1 MTYCIFLTTVK
12 HFSQKWNA
20 ETHWM
25 EYALAPPW
33 ADLNH
38 PLELFSERTSSI
50 YRNVKLKHWA
60 SFFSFFFR
68 SPCMKCASYE

>member
-25 EYALAPPW
+25 EFALAPPW

-38 PLELFSERTSSI
+38 PFQ
-50 YRNVKLKHWA
+50 
-60 SFFSFFFR
+60 
-68 SPCMKCASYE
+68 

>member
-1 MTYCIFLTTVK
+1 MTYCIFLIIVK

-25 EYALAPPW
+25 EFALAPPW

-38 PLELFSERTSSI
+38 PFQWNLQELARVFD
-50 YRNVKLKHWA
+50 
-60 SFFSFFFR
+60 
-68 SPCMKCASYE
+68 

>member
-20 ETHWM
+20 ETNWM
-25 EYALAPPW
+25 EFALALPW

-38 PLELFSERTSSI
+38 PFQWNLQELAGVFD
-50 YRNVKLKHWA
+50 
-60 SFFSFFFR
+60 
-68 SPCMKCASYE
+68 